1 VEKSGIYAKNRH
13 FSHLKALTPIE
24 ERGLMSG
31 RPKVEK
37 ALWRKNDNV
46 DILVD
51 LLGTFGDVGANR

>member
-1 VEKSGIYAKNRH
+1 MIYAKNRRFPH
-13 FSHLKALTPIE
+13 SKALETVN
-24 ERGLMSG
+24 ERGATG
-31 RPKVEK
+31 GQPKVEK

>member
-1 VEKSGIYAKNRH
+1 MIYAKNRH
-13 FSHLKALTPIE
+13 FSHLRALATVNDRGVTGGQPKA
-24 ERGLMSG
+24 
-31 RPKVEK
+31 EK

>member
-1 VEKSGIYAKNRH
+1 MIYTENSR
-13 FSHLKALTPIE
+13 FFHLKALAAVD
-24 ERGLMSG
+24 ERGVIG
-31 RPKVEK
+31 GQPKAEK